1 MGDATF
7 AFVPDISAFS
17 PKLFLP
23 PRPSSHFSL
32 FLSARSAMLASEK
45 AASAYVRTA
54 QNVRA
59 DLGPRFPARAGAR
72 NALCEAFRACA
83 RR

>member
-1 MGDATF
+1 MPPLHSSQTSRPFHPSYFYRQGPLLIF
-7 AFVPDISAFS
+7 
-17 PKLFLP
+17 LF
-23 PRPSSHFSL
+23 